1 MLVAL
6 EVLEV
11 VDAASDELLE
21 KVADCFLGTNPILSS
36 SPDWSKFCVDGLR
49 KSPLI
54 EARGFKGRAERVL
67 LPDLILGSVEPLTGL
82 GDLRIEAEKLGEG
95 SLEISGGAML

>member
-21 KVADCFLGTNPILSS
+21 NVVDCFLGTNPILSKS
-36 SPDWSKFCVDGLR
+36 LGWSKFCVEGFR
-49 KSPLI
+49 NRPLI

-67 LPDLILGSVEPLTGL
+67 LPALIFGRTVPLTGL
-82 GDLRIEAEKLGEG
+82 GDLRTDAEKLGDG
-95 SLEISGGAML
+95 SLETSGGAML